1 MGPARLVPRAL
12 SSPRMLR
19 DLRIHGSRSANTTIF
34 ACQAAV
40 AAVNTEAHDPPASAP
55 SPFPAGALRNVFRVP
70 PDGARRTRTDHGG
83 PRGPRAREPGSR
95 SLRGARTGRSRA
107 GPGHPPPHTTAHRR
121 STTGKTAAPPRH
133 RRGRDRAAG
142 AFLLSRTPAGRPWT
156 DASVNTSATS
166 APSETSVTP
175 WTTARARRT
184 AAASGGCTRRTA
196 GGASAPSGAARPPP
210 ARP

>member
-70 PDGARRTRTDHGG
+70 PDGSRRTRTDHGG

-107 GPGHPPPHTTAHRR
+107 GPGHPRRRTPPRTA
-121 STTGKTAAPPRH
+121 AAPPGRPQRH
-133 RRGRDRAAG
+133 RVITEGRHRATG
-142 AFLLSRTPAGRPWT
+142 AFP
-156 DASVNTSATS
+156 ASVDTSATS
-166 APSETSVTP
+166 ATSGTSATP
-175 WTTARARRT
+175 WTAARATRT
-184 AAASGGCTRRTA
+184 AAASGVRTRRTA
-196 GGASAPSGAARPPP
+196 GGASAPSGAARLPP
-210 ARP
+210 ARS